1 MLQCKHIVKEYYAG
15 DQIVKAVNDLS
26 VTFRDCEFVSILG
39 PSGCGKTTF
48 LNIVGGLDQYTSGDL
63 IINGKST
70 KQYTDKDWDTYRNHR
85 VGFIFQSYN
94 LIMHQTVLKNVEMAL
109 TLSGVPKEERKNEPL
124 RLLKKSVCTIRSI
137 RNQPRCRAARCS
149 GWPLPEPW

>member
-109 TLSGVPKEERKNEPL
+109 TLSGVPKEERKKRAIAALEKVGL
-124 RLLKKSVCTIRSI
+124 HDQIYKKPTQITSAPFR
-137 RNQPRCRAARCS
+137 RF
-149 GWPLPEPW
+149 